1 MKKPLDKGVFLWY
14 NVYVRNEREDNK
26 MLQKN
31 IDKEKRKERK
41 LWTGLYTRK
50 TPTKRE
56 KLEKNSKK
64 YKKPLDKYD

>member
-1 MKKPLDKGVFLWY
+1 
-14 NVYVRNEREDNK
+14 

-41 LWTGLYTRK
+41 LWTGYYTRK
-50 TPTKRE
+50 TPTKKE

-64 YKKPLDKYD
+64 YKKPLDKDD